1 MYFIHLDTRFT
12 MIDTTVLPA
21 PISKKAL
28 RIAVGAMFFMAGL
41 SFSSWASRIATVQQ
55 ELGLSDAALGA
66 VLFALPVGLMC
77 SLPFSGWVITKI
89 GSRKLLISALL
100 VYSMALVT
108 LGLAQNAFQLII
120 CLVCFGFSSNA
131 VNISVNTQ
139 AVAAEELYQKPILA
153 SFHGLWSLAG
163 FTGAG
168 VGTYMIAN
176 GIAPF
181 RHFLVMM
188 VVIFIGVI
196 VSARY
201 LKDDK
206 VASTGPVFVMPD
218 RSLIKLGVIAFC
230 SMICEGA
237 MFDWSVIY
245 FKKVVLA
252 PTAMVGAGFTAFMF
266 TMAGSRFF
274 ADFFVHKF
282 GLKRILQVSGS
293 LTAIGLLIAVIF
305 PYIYTAMA
313 GFLLVGIGV
322 SSVVPM
328 VFSAAGKSKTMQP
341 GVALAAVSTIGFLGF
356 LIGPPV
362 IGFIAGIATLRASFI
377 LIAAMGISVAIVS
390 TKAKL

>member
-1 MYFIHLDTRFT
+1 MYFLHFDIIIT
-12 MIDTTVLPA
+12 MIDALELPVLT
-21 PISKKAL
+21 SKKAL

-55 ELGLSDAALGA
+55 TMGLSDAALGA
-66 VLFALPVGLMC
+66 VLFSLPVGLMC
-77 SLPFSGWVITKI
+77 SLPFSGWIITKI

-100 VYSMALVT
+100 VYATALVS
-108 LGLAQNAFQLII
+108 LGLAQNTFQLII

-139 AVAAEELYQKPILA
+139 AVATEELYKRPIMA

-163 FTGAG
+163 FAGAG
-168 VGTYMIAN
+168 VGTFMIAN
-176 GIAPF
+176 NISPLY
-181 RHFLVMM
+181 HFLLML
-188 VVIFIGVI
+188 VVIFTGVI
-196 VSARY
+196 IAARY

-206 VASTGPVFVMPD
+206 VTDPGPVFVMPD
-218 RSLIKLGVIAFC
+218 HSLIKLGVIAFC

-252 PTAMVGAGFTAFMF
+252 PPAFVGVGFTAFML
-266 TMAGSRFF
+266 TMAAGRFRADWF
-274 ADFFVHKF
+274 AHRY
-282 GLKRILQVSGS
+282 GLKRTLQVSGA
-293 LTAIGLLIAVIF
+293 LTATGLLIAVAF
-305 PYIYTAMA
+305 PYVYTAIA
-313 GFLLVGIGV
+313 GFLLVGVGV

-356 LIGPPV
+356 LVGPPI
-362 IGFIAGIATLRASFI
+362 IGFIAGMATLRVSFI
-377 LIAAMGISVAIVS
+377 LIAAMGVSVVIVS
-390 TKAKL
+390 SKAKI